1 MKSERIA
8 SLGQMF
14 QIKHVVGTRSGG
26 AMTEEFDTVVKS
38 DGPKG
43 LGGWLILVGLGVV
56 ISPLRIVFEG
66 VTAFGPLLRD
76 NILRDVADPHSSSYV
91 AYLAEFIYI
100 EMLFNVIFAVWA
112 VLNLVWFFSQSTK
125 FPASFRYFLL
135 ANLAFLVGDTFVS
148 TNFMPSN
155 EAFDPATVKAIV
167 QSAIAAAIWVPYT
180 IVSKRV
186 KNTFVN

>member
-1 MKSERIA
+1 
-8 SLGQMF
+8 
-14 QIKHVVGTRSGG
+14 
-26 AMTEEFDTVVKS
+26 MTEEVDIVVKS

-43 LGGWLILVGLGVV
+43 LGGWLTLVGLGVV
-56 ISPLRIVFEG
+56 ISPLLIGYEGASVF
-66 VTAFGPLLRD
+66 VPLLHD
-76 NILRDVADPHSSSYV
+76 NTLRDVADPNSSIYV
-91 AYLAEFIYI
+91 AYLAEFVYL
-100 EMLFNVIFAVWA
+100 EMFFNAIFVVWA
-112 VLNLVWFFSQSTK
+112 VLNLVWFFSQSTR

-155 EAFDPATVKAIV
+155 EAFDAATVKSIV
-167 QSAIAAAIWVPYT
+167 QSAIGAAIWVPYT